1 MKVLCTFFSKIFDLK
16 FNLQSLHSEEILS
29 LFAVSKENINFITF
43 KIELFQFLDE
53 TTNQP

>member
-1 MKVLCTFFSKIFDLK
+1 MKVLCIFFSKIFDLK

-43 KIELFQFLDE
+43 KIELFQFLGE